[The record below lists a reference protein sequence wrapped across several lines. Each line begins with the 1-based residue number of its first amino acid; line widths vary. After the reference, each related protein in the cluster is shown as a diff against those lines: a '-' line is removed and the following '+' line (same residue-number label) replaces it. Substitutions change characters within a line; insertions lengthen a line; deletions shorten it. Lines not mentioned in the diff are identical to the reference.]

1 MYKQACYID
10 IACILSIVKNAV
22 TVRFEFQYI
31 SLSKISQNL
40 IYIYIYYHNH
50 ILSALF
56 VFYLH
61 LENHPVLGQ
70 DTTIRLLDMTWPG
83 KETAITNHDK
93 YENCEY

>member
-1 MYKQACYID
+1 MLSQCDLSFNTSLYQD
-10 IACILSIVKNAV
+10 IS
-22 TVRFEFQYI
+22 EFDT
-31 SLSKISQNL
+31 
-40 IYIYIYYHNH
+40 YIYILYYHND

-83 KETAITNHDK
+83 KETAMTNHDK